1 MVLLDALVG
10 GRVKGAHRYGQRRG
24 GGRVDVRVE
33 EREVVP
39 HDRGVRRPVGRR
51 EDHRVDVPASALLL
65 EGLVI
70 HRPVAAPWPV
80 GLRDVGRAEAGHDHL
95 LAPTL
100 APTRSQATTTCAGS
114 GMPLV
119 CSSLLSS
126 KSSQLPIEC
135 PASTGASTS
144 KIAAAYLVRV
154 TLRVTVG
161 VTVRVRVTVTVKVR
175 VQVRVRV
182 SSAAAYRCSSV
193 SLGSA
198 RRPSRPGSSSASSSP
213 PLSRQ
218 CSTNGLSTVVRKPRP
233 VQTLS
238 ELPALWKQ
246 TMRNLGASTFFHFGN
261 HRLSSASVT
270 GGSIGPAA
278 AVAGCVPTSGSW
290 PPFSK
295 YSRTVVSSHR
305 LIFSKTISTS
315 SARQS
320 AWMSSSSSKVSGM
333 ETGDRLGTGGGQRV
347 LISPACVVRARDDE
361 LGRDDATTVCRL
373 VKKDPKRDVS
383 CAASFSRHRPFTP
396 ACSSPD
402 QLAAYLKSPIR
413 RPATAR
419 WRCSTNSICT
429 YTQISEDPLRNT
441 NSPRRR
447 PKSAARRTKGEVG
460 VQPSPLW
467 RGRLRCLRSSCA

>member
-1 MVLLDALVG
+1 M
-10 GRVKGAHRYGQRRG
+10 RVQ
-24 GGRVDVRVE
+24 
-33 EREVVP
+33 
-39 HDRGVRRPVGRR
+39 
-51 EDHRVDVPASALLL
+51 
-65 EGLVI
+65 
-70 HRPVAAPWPV
+70 
-80 GLRDVGRAEAGHDHL
+80 
-95 LAPTL
+95 
-100 APTRSQATTTCAGS
+100 
-114 GMPLV
+114 
-119 CSSLLSS
+119 
-126 KSSQLPIEC
+126 
-135 PASTGASTS
+135 
-144 KIAAAYLVRV
+144 
-154 TLRVTVG
+154 
-161 VTVRVRVTVTVKVR
+161 VR

-373 VKKDPKRDVS
+373 VKKDPKRKCFMRCVLLQTS
-383 CAASFSRHRPFTP
+383 SVHACLLIARPVGCLFKITN
-396 ACSSPD
+396 
-402 QLAAYLKSPIR
+402 
-413 RPATAR
+413 PATGDGTLAVQYKQHLH
-419 WRCSTNSICT
+419 I
-429 YTQISEDPLRNT
+429 YTDI
-441 NSPRRR
+441 
-447 PKSAARRTKGEVG
+447 
-460 VQPSPLW
+460 
-467 RGRLRCLRSSCA
+467 